1 MITDAGLNLIA
12 QALRDGTSIE
22 IKYVALGAGN
32 TPPSPSD
39 TKLEDERFRK
49 PVSRQLPLGTG
60 GTQTI
65 AYIAPHE
72 ANDFV
77 IQEIGVFA
85 GPDAT
90 DEPNTGVLIA
100 RALYSRQKT
109 PLESLQ
115 ITRDDVFGRG
125 N

>member
-1 MITDAGLNLIA
+1 MIVDAALDLVA

-22 IKYVALGAGN
+22 IKYVALGAGD
-32 TPPSPSD
+32 TPPSSSD

-49 PVSRQLPLGTG
+49 PVSRQMATGTG
-60 GTQTI
+60 ATQTI

-72 ANDFV
+72 CNDFA
-77 IQEIGVFA
+77 IEEIGIFG

-90 DEPNTGVLIA
+90 DEPDSGTLIA
-100 RALYSRQKT
+100 RALYSRQKS

-115 ITRDDVFGRG
+115 ITRADVIGRG
-125 N
+125 S

>member
-1 MITDAGLNLIA
+1 MITDAGLNLLA
-12 QALRDGTSIE
+12 QALRDGTSVE
-22 IKYVALGAGN
+22 IKYIALGAGN

-39 TKLEDERFRK
+39 TALVDERFRK
-49 PVSRQLPLGTG
+49 PVTRQAATG
-60 GTQTI
+60 VGATQTI

-90 DEPNTGVLIA
+90 DDPDSGVLIA

-115 ITRDDVFGRG
+115 ITREDVFGRG
-125 N
+125 S